1 MPLLE
6 SIPALPVRNI
16 QRSVNFYRGLLEM
29 TPIHEE
35 EGFAVLARDAVTL
48 HLWAASD
55 ESWRERSGDPPVV
68 SGAESFIAGTA
79 SCRIRV
85 EGVDGLYD
93 VLKTRGILHP
103 RAHLQNRAWGDRDFS
118 VVDPDNNLVTFF
130 ERKPAS

>member
-16 QRSVNFYRGLLEM
+16 QRRVNFYRGLL
-29 TPIHEE
+29 
-35 EGFAVLARDAVTL
+35 
-48 HLWAASD
+48 
-55 ESWRERSGDPPVV
+55 
-68 SGAESFIAGTA
+68 ESFIAGTA

-85 EGVDGLYD
+85 EVVDGLYD